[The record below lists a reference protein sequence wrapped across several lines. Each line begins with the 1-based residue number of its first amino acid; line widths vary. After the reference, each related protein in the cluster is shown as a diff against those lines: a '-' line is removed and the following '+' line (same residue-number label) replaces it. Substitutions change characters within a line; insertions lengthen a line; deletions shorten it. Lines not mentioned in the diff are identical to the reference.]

1 MKTKI
6 CKNIEQ
12 IQLKGF
18 QDKFANYSRQA
29 LRVGSLAIET
39 VAGEILWLYK
49 GAGSNFWQFLRQPG
63 VRARVEPKEGINP

>member
-1 MKTKI
+1 MKSKI
-6 CKNIEQ
+6 CKNIVQ

-39 VAGEILWLYK
+39 VDGEILWLYK
-49 GAGSNFWQFLRQPG
+49 GASNFWQFLRQPG
-63 VRARVEPKEGINP
+63 VRARVEAKEGINP